1 MSHAYHGNLNGT
13 VLKDGCDECEA
24 RVKLPGMSS
33 LDDAN
38 LQRLAVLA
46 TRDHVI
52 PLTTPEISHAEI
64 VAIENLRLMGRI
76 VFASGITEKVCR

>member
-1 MSHAYHGNLNGT
+1 MSHAYHGNLHGS

-33 LDDAN
+33 LDDDN

-46 TRDHVI
+46 VRDSII
-52 PLTTPEISHAEI
+52 PLDRSEVSHADI
-64 VAIENLRLMGRI
+64 AAIENLRLMARI
-76 VFASGITEKVCR
+76 VFASGITEEVSR